1 MSPKC
6 HHSKN
11 SIFELSLFV
20 VNYTENM
27 SSFLSHR
34 YLLSGAD
41 VNAVDYDGRSALHV
55 AASEGRLDV
64 IKFLVENAGANYTL
78 KDR

>member
-1 MSPKC
+1 MV
-6 HHSKN
+6 N
-11 SIFELSLFV
+11 S
-20 VNYTENM
+20 TENL
-27 SSFLSHR
+27 FYR

-55 AASEGRLDV
+55 TASEGRLDV
-64 IKFLVENAGANYTL
+64 IKFLVENAGANCTL

>member
-1 MSPKC
+1 M
-6 HHSKN
+6 
-11 SIFELSLFV
+11 
-20 VNYTENM
+20 VNYTENL
-27 SSFLSHR
+27 FYR

-55 AASEGRLDV
+55 TASEGRLDV
-64 IKFLVENAGANYTL
+64 IKFLVENAGANCTL

>member
-1 MSPKC
+1 MV
-6 HHSKN
+6 N
-11 SIFELSLFV
+11 S
-20 VNYTENM
+20 TENL
-27 SSFLSHR
+27 FYR

-55 AASEGRLDV
+55 TASEGRLDV
-64 IKFLVENAGANYTL
+64 IRFLVENAGANCTL